1 MRRAAAAI
9 APLLILAA
17 CATPREACI
26 NDATHDLRRVNALVV
41 ETQQN
46 LARGFGL
53 ETRQE
58 TRVVPSRC
66 TGHGTDPEGNDF
78 TFRYSCE
85 RTEVH
90 DREYPVT
97 IDIAAERRK
106 LDQLLDQQRR
116 LERQSQAQVQACIA
130 AHPE

>member
-1 MRRAAAAI
+1 MRRAATAI
-9 APLLILAA
+9 AALLILGA

-26 NDATHDLRRVNALVV
+26 NDATRDLRQVNALIL

-53 ETRQE
+53 ETRQD

-66 TGHGTDPEGNDF
+66 TGHGTDPEGNPF
-78 TFRYSCE
+78 TFSYRCE
-85 RTEVH
+85 RTEVT
-90 DREYPVT
+90 DIQVPVT

-106 LDQLLDQQRR
+106 LDQLLEQQRR

-130 AHPE
+130 THPE